1 MRKLDSKDVKSLL
14 AAIDDLLEI
23 KILIR
28 EVVPNYELDEQLL
41 EKYLFILGSLQSKLV
56 PLFLKYLVQN
66 STTTKKKSK
75 QELINKIKEFVGNL
89 NIILVSSNSN
99 KKKLKELGIDP
110 RNIIVSG
117 GPILIKNY
125 LKINPNISNKILP
138 SIKKKSEN
146 LILKLKNLSSED
158 TDIVFLYD
166 HENKTDKIILE
177 ELLEISGLIGKKI
190 TSYDISV

>member
-1 MRKLDSKDVKSLL
+1 MIKLDSKDVKSLL

-41 EKYLFILGSLQSKLV
+41 EKYLFILESLQSKLV
-56 PLFLKYLVQN
+56 PLFLKYLAQN

-75 QELINKIKEFVGNL
+75 QELINKIKELAGNL

-110 RNIIVSG
+110 RSIIVSG
-117 GPILIKNY
+117 GPILVKNY
-125 LKINPNISNKILP
+125 LKVNPNISNKILP

-190 TSYDISV
+190 ISYDISF